1 MTKYNFKFFSSF
13 LLIFTVT
20 IVTVNAGNYSSELA
34 PPDSLR
40 VRWMEGKK
48 YILHKVEQKETLE
61 GLSRRYDVTVNDIR
75 SSNIGIRQLKT
86 GQIINIPAKST
97 FTNSKKS
104 SLKSTPEVRKN
115 IPVYYS
121 VKPGETMYSISKNFN
136 KTIDEIKEYN
146 SLESHDLKNGQR
158 LIVGYKESNEVVAN
172 TNFNEPSS
180 NVTAAVA
187 GSAVAS
193 KNIEITEPLKA
204 DIEEPT
210 KTISEIKSE
219 STGKTLMQITETGT
233 ASWIQDS
240 QFGENKFYALHRTA
254 PIGTIIKVTNR
265 MNSVAV
271 YVKVVGVLP
280 DTGDNENIIIKVSQ
294 SVTSRLNALDPL
306 FQTELTYGV
315 YD

>member
-1 MTKYNFKFFSSF
+1 
-13 LLIFTVT
+13 
-20 IVTVNAGNYSSELA
+20 
-34 PPDSLR
+34 
-40 VRWMEGKK
+40 MEGKK

-61 GLSRRYDVTVNDIR
+61 GLSRRYDVTVKDIR

-97 FTNSKKS
+97 FTNSNKS
-104 SLKSTPEVRKN
+104 SEEVKPKVGEK
-115 IPVYYS
+115 IPVYYT
-121 VKPGETMYSISKNFN
+121 VKPGETMYSISRNFN
-136 KTIDEIKEYN
+136 KTIDELKRYN
-146 SLESHDLKNGQR
+146 VLETHDLKNGQR
-158 LIVGYKESNEVVAN
+158 LIVGYKKSDEVVAN
-172 TNFNEPSS
+172 TNFNESS
-180 NVTAAVA
+180 NEATAAIA
-187 GSAVAS
+187 ATAVAS
-193 KNIEITEPLKA
+193 NNVEITQPIRT

-219 STGKTLMQITETGT
+219 TTGKILMQVTETGA

-294 SVTSRLNALDPL
+294 SVTSRLNALDPV
-306 FQTELTYGV
+306 FQAELTYGV
-315 YD
+315 YE